1 MVAIDLKIQE
11 FQPEFAGKMN
21 FYLSALNSKIK
32 KQHEAPS
39 IGIIICK
46 SKSRTVV
53 EFALQ
58 DVNKPIGI
66 ATYSISHHLPKNL
79 QEFFPTNEQF
89 VERVENISNYI
100 KSKESQID
108 D

>member
-1 MVAIDLKIQE
+1 M
-11 FQPEFAGKMN
+11 PEFAGKMN
-21 FYLSALNSKIK
+21 FYLSALNNKIK

-46 SKSRTVV
+46 SKNRTVV

-66 ATYSISHHLPKNL
+66 ATYSLKHSLPQNL
-79 QEFFPTNEQF
+79 QQFFPSNQQF
-89 VERVENISNYI
+89 VERVEDVTNYI
-100 KSKESQID
+100 KSKSKQTNE
-108 D
+108 